1 MTPWKSL
8 ALAALFL
15 AGATAMA
22 NDRPPTDLN
31 HDREATLRY
40 WLAAAEAEGDLVSDA
55 YLLKMLELHHQE
67 RDALDPAL
75 LARLD
80 VVRTGLAA
88 RVDAARNDDPV
99 LLVARMRCL
108 PVDRAQPGCSQ
119 DLARLAELAGDN
131 GYHHLLVMIHA
142 WAREDAGTYLRHARL
157 AAEAPEFRPD
167 IESVYRSIYARL
179 QQAPDDLVRR
189 PTAADEAI
197 PAAGLW
203 AMGISAAFVLPPIQH
218 YSQPCR
224 ESEGALRGHCLA
236 IADRLLEHGW
246 TGIDTR
252 IAFDIYRALG
262 DTAREARAQAA
273 INRLAWQQQFLGEM
287 ETRMDRPLWQAYF
300 DAYAEGGEQAAF
312 ARAAEALGY
321 PVDPPPGWSSREPL

>member
-1 MTPWKSL
+1 MTPIKAFIL
-8 ALAALFL
+8 ATLLG
-15 AGATAMA
+15 AGAAASATST
-22 NDRPPTDLN
+22 PPPDA
-31 HDREATLRY
+31 DQGREATLRY

-55 YLLKMLELHHQE
+55 YLIKVLELHHQE

-80 VVRTGLAA
+80 VVRSELAA

-99 LLVARMRCL
+99 LLAARLRCL
-108 PVDRAQPGCSQ
+108 PVERAQAGCDE

-157 AAEAPEFRPD
+157 AAGAPEFRPD
-167 IESVYRSIYARL
+167 IESVFRSVYARL

-203 AMGISAAFVLPPIQH
+203 AMSITAAYALPPIQY

-224 ESEGALRGHCLA
+224 ASEGELRGHCLA

-246 TGIDTR
+246 TGIDAR

-262 DTAREARAQAA
+262 DTAREARAKAV

-287 ETRMDRPLWQAYF
+287 EMRMDRHQWQAYF
-300 DAYAEGGEQAAF
+300 DAYAEGGERAAF
-312 ARAAEALGY
+312 RQGAEALGY